1 VVGEACASRYGCVM
15 WRIQKEVF
23 AVSEASVRRR
33 GGGGMRMVYT
43 VNLIDSRE
51 EKTNEE
57 SYATTNQRINPSIL
71 DVVYYESIR

>member
-33 GGGGMRMVYT
+33 RGGGMRMVYT
-43 VNLIDSRE
+43 VNLIDSRDTFVKVHF
-51 EKTNEE
+51 KTNKA
-57 SYATTNQRINPSIL
+57 SSNKIL
-71 DVVYYESIR
+71 

>member
-43 VNLIDSRE
+43 INLIDSRE
-51 EKTNEE
+51 EKNK
-57 SYATTNQRINPSIL
+57 
-71 DVVYYESIR
+71 

>member
-33 GGGGMRMVYT
+33 RGGGMRTVYT
-43 VNLIDSRE
+43 VNLIDSRDLNFILISH
-51 EKTNEE
+51 TNP
-57 SYATTNQRINPSIL
+57 TNDKPS
-71 DVVYYESIR
+71 